1 MFFTISNIIS
11 FFRLLLTI
19 PMSYFLMNQMN
30 TEALLLGILAVLT
43 DLADGYIARKMNQI
57 SEYGKIIDPIA
68 DKVFVGVSALCL
80 VARGSLP
87 IWFVVAI
94 IARDIIILLGGLY
107 AKSKIHFVIPS
118 NYIGKATVI
127 VIASVMCAALFG
139 FTSIVQIGSYFA
151 LAMML
156 ISLFSYG
163 RGMFKQINEKK
174 IK

>member
-94 IARDIIILLGGLY
+94 IARDVIILLGGFY
-107 AKSKIHFVIPS
+107 AKSKIHFVIPCSSFRIYFNCPNWIIFCNS
-118 NYIGKATVI
+118 NDVNFI
-127 VIASVMCAALFG
+127 VFLWKRNV
-139 FTSIVQIGSYFA
+139 
-151 LAMML
+151 
-156 ISLFSYG
+156 
-163 RGMFKQINEKK
+163 
-174 IK
+174 